1 MSIAAAGVS
10 PASASATA
18 RAAYWRQLA
27 ALVRPSKRR
36 LIIIALL
43 VLTGALFELLPP
55 VLIRWI
61 VDDHLA
67 VGKRDGLLVLGLWY
81 LGAMALG
88 QGLAFVY
95 GYLAASVAQGV
106 LSDLRVTLFAH
117 LQRLPAGYFDHTPLG
132 DAISRCTA
140 DIDTLDT
147 LFTSGVATLVANL
160 FRLLTIA
167 AAMIILSPMLAL
179 AAALVL
185 PPLIIVT
192 RYFQV
197 RIREAERANRKAV
210 GEMNTHLQETLRGVE
225 VIQAFR
231 REAGFVARFRQVL
244 ARVLQAANRA
254 TIYSS
259 FYPPVTALMTYSAI
273 AFLIWAGTRDAF
285 VTSGAVGS
293 MGTLGI
299 SIGTLIAFALLLQRF
314 FTPVTALGDEWQTVQ
329 GALSGAERIFEV
341 LALPADQQ
349 PQPQPQPPPPQQPR
363 TGGLMCEDVF
373 FGYVPGTAVLRGVT
387 LHVAPGEHVALVGRT
402 GAGKTSM
409 VHLLAGLYA
418 PWRGTV
424 RVAGR
429 DPRVLP
435 DDQKRLTFGIVPQ
448 AAQLFSG
455 TVLENLTLKD
465 EALTEVAVREAAAIS
480 GADAFIRA
488 LPDGYHTVL
497 RGSGGGLGVQ
507 LSAGQEQLLTLTRAL
522 VSRPAVLLFD
532 EATSFLDG
540 AGEAA
545 LREALRATALKRGA
559 AVLTV
564 AHRLATAREAHR
576 VVVIDHG
583 RIVEDGAPADL
594 VARGGRFAALL
605 ELEAAGWDWRAAN

>member
-1 MSIAAAGVS
+1 MSVAAADVS
-10 PASASATA
+10 TAAVTA
-18 RAAYWRQLA
+18 REPFWRQLA
-27 ALVRPSKRR
+27 ALLRPSRR
-36 LIIIALL
+36 MLMVIALL
-43 VLTGALFELLPP
+43 VLAGALFELLPP

-67 VGKRDGLLVLGLWY
+67 VGKREGLLVLGLFY
-81 LGAMALG
+81 LGAIMLG

-95 GYLAASVAQGV
+95 GYLAAAVAQGV
-106 LSDLRVTLFAH
+106 LSDLRVRLFDH
-117 LQRLPAGYFDHTPLG
+117 LQRLPASYFDHTPLG

-147 LFTSGVATLVANL
+147 MFTSGVATLVANL

-167 AAMIILSPMLAL
+167 AAMIILDPMLAL
-179 AAALVL
+179 VAALVL
-185 PPLIIVT
+185 PPLVVVT

-197 RIREAERANRKAV
+197 RIRDAERASRRAV

-225 VIQAFR
+225 VIQAFK
-231 REAGFVARFRQVL
+231 REASFVARFRQVL
-244 ARVLQAANRA
+244 ARLLQVSNRA

-259 FYPPVTALMTYSAI
+259 FYPPMTALMTYSAI
-273 AFLIWAGTRDAF
+273 AFLLWAGTRDA
-285 VTSGAVGS
+285 A
-293 MGTLGI
+293 GTGI

-341 LALPADQQ
+341 LALPADQPSLQLPQPQQ
-349 PQPQPQPPPPQQPR
+349 PQPQQSQVS
-363 TGGLMCEDVF
+363 GLMCEDVV
-373 FGYVPGTAVLRGVT
+373 FGYAPGAPVLHGVT
-387 LHVAPGEHVALVGRT
+387 LHVAAGEHVALVGRT
-402 GAGKTSM
+402 GAGKTSI
-409 VHLLAGLYA
+409 VHLLAGLYE
-418 PWRGTV
+418 PWRGSV

-429 DPRVLP
+429 NPRALP
-435 DDQKRLTFGIVPQ
+435 DEAKRHVFGIVPQ
-448 AAQLFSG
+448 ASQLFSG

-465 EALTEVAVREAAAIS
+465 EAVAESAVIEAAAIS

-488 LPDGYHTVL
+488 LPNGYHTML
-497 RGSGGGLGVQ
+497 RGSGGGVGVQ

-540 AGEAA
+540 ASEAA
-545 LREALRATALKRGA
+545 LREALRSTVLNRGA

-583 RIVEDGAPADL
+583 RIVEEGAPADL

>member
-1 MSIAAAGVS
+1 MSVAAAGVS
-10 PASASATA
+10 AATVTA
-18 RAAYWRQLA
+18 RQHIWRQLA
-27 ALVRPSKRR
+27 ALLRPSRHM
-36 LIIIALL
+36 LMVIALL
-43 VLTGALFELLPP
+43 VLAGALFELLPP

-67 VGKRDGLLVLGLWY
+67 IGKRDGLFVLGLFY
-81 LGAMALG
+81 LSAITLG

-95 GYLAASVAQGV
+95 GYLAAAVAQGV
-106 LSDLRVTLFAH
+106 LSDLRVRLFDH
-117 LQRLPAGYFDHTPLG
+117 LQRLPASYFDHTALG

-147 LFTSGVATLVANL
+147 MFTSGVATLVANL

-167 AAMIILSPMLAL
+167 AAMIILDPMLAL

-185 PPLIIVT
+185 PPLVVVT

-197 RIREAERANRKAV
+197 RIRDAERASRIAV
-210 GEMNTHLQETLRGVE
+210 GEMNTRLQETLRGVE
-225 VIQAFR
+225 VIQAFK
-231 REAGFVARFRQVL
+231 REASFVGRFRHAL
-244 ARVLQAANRA
+244 ARLLQVSNRA

-259 FYPPVTALMTYSAI
+259 FYPPMTALMTYSAI
-273 AFLIWAGTRDAF
+273 AFLLWAGTRDVSAAF
-285 VTSGAVGS
+285 
-293 MGTLGI
+293 GTAGI
-299 SIGTLIAFALLLQRF
+299 SIGTLVAFALLLQRF

-341 LALPADQQ
+341 LALPADQK
-349 PQPQPQPPPPQQPR
+349 PPVSLPSLRTQQQD
-363 TGGLMCEDVF
+363 GFVCEDVV
-373 FGYVPGTAVLRGVT
+373 FGYVPGVPVLHGVT
-387 LHVAPGEHVALVGRT
+387 LHVAAGEHVALVGHT

-409 VHLLAGLYA
+409 VHLLAGLYE

-424 RVAGR
+424 RVAGH
-429 DPRVLP
+429 DPRALP
-435 DDQKRLTFGIVPQ
+435 DNEKRHVFGIVPQ
-448 AAQLFSG
+448 AALLFSG

-465 EALTEVAVREAAAIS
+465 ETVAEAAVMEAAAIS

-488 LPDGYHTVL
+488 LPNGYRTAL

-522 VSRPAVLLFD
+522 VSRPSVLLFD

-540 AGEAA
+540 ASEAA
-545 LREALRATALKRGA
+545 LREALRSAVLNRGA

-583 RIVEDGAPADL
+583 RIVEEGAPADL

-605 ELEAAGWDWRAAN
+605 ELEAAGWDWRATN